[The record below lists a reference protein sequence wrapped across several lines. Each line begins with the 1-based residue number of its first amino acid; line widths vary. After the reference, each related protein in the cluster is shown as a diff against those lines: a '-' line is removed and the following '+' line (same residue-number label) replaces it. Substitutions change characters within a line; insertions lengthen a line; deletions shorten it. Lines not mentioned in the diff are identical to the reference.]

1 MLLLSDTDTYSGDW
15 KDVVVVGGG
24 VVDEDNH
31 LLKIFSKVFIL
42 VL

>member
-15 KDVVVVGGG
+15 KDVVVVG

-31 LLKIFSKVFIL
+31 LLKIFSNVFIL